1 MGLVGFMKDKEGRG
15 TRVEAVKVVR
25 DESERS
31 QRETHFQ
38 GLVGYGEDFR
48 IRPELRS
55 HLPTNALFWG
65 AMQKSVVG
73 KNGKGREKTAR
84 LLWRGKLRSCTCVLM
99 LFISESEAHNLTFL
113 VKRSSKQTFAESKRV
128 CTFPGILLFEFLEIV
143 DIHMKKLNKYIK
155 KKRS

>member
-1 MGLVGFMKDKEGRG
+1 MGLVCFMKDKEGRG

-31 QRETHFQ
+31 QRETPFQ

-48 IRPELRS
+48 IHPELRN

-84 LLWRGKLRSCTCVLM
+84 LL
-99 LFISESEAHNLTFL
+99 
-113 VKRSSKQTFAESKRV
+113 
-128 CTFPGILLFEFLEIV
+128 
-143 DIHMKKLNKYIK
+143 
-155 KKRS
+155 